1 MTPPTPEPAPAKIN
15 LALHVTGRRDD
26 GYHLLDSLVV
36 FTALGDRVTVAP
48 GPLSLRLTG
57 PFADAVPGGEDN
69 LVMRAARAVGAG
81 AAITLDKHLPP
92 ASGIGGGTADA
103 AAVLR
108 ALGRVPPRPEALG
121 ADLPACLVSAPLRM
135 RGVGEVL
142 DPVAG
147 LPLLDLVLVNPR
159 VEVPTPAVFAALER
173 RDNPG
178 LPPWGG
184 GTRAALLE
192 WLGRTRNDLQGP
204 ALRLAPV
211 IGDCLAALA
220 GQGADFIRMSG
231 SGATC
236 FGIFADGADAG
247 AAAARL
253 AAARPDWWV
262 RATRTIEGLSLAAPQ
277 G

>member
-1 MTPPTPEPAPAKIN
+1 MDNDETVEN
-15 LALHVTGRRDD
+15 LKRTLLHVGGRDVVVTQDD
-26 GYHLLDSLVV
+26 
-36 FTALGDRVTVAP
+36 AK
-48 GPLSLRLTG
+48 
-57 PFADAVPGGEDN
+57 
-69 LVMRAARAVGAG
+69 
-81 AAITLDKHLPP
+81 AI
-92 ASGIGGGTADA
+92 
-103 AAVLR
+103 
-108 ALGRVPPRPEALG
+108 
-121 ADLPACLVSAPLRM
+121 
-135 RGVGEVL
+135 
-142 DPVAG
+142 
-147 LPLLDLVLVNPR
+147 
-159 VEVPTPAVFAALER
+159 
-173 RDNPG
+173 
-178 LPPWGG
+178 
-184 GTRAALLE
+184 RAALLE

-262 RATRTIEGLSLAAPQ
+262 RATRTIEGLPLAAPQ